1 MSVDP
6 GQSKTQRDAN
16 KAAKAILEGKHNKKL
31 KGVKNIDD
39 FIEVRTCLKSRN
51 LDWGAWRL
59 SVLENTASIG
69 QYFYKKNR
77 IGDL

>member
-1 MSVDP
+1 MAVDP

-39 FIEVRTCLKSRN
+39 FIEVR
-51 LDWGAWRL
+51 
-59 SVLENTASIG
+59 
-69 QYFYKKNR
+69 Q
-77 IGDL
+77 